1 MKLFLLAFGVV
12 AIMTSIISEGYEI
25 ETHAQIT
32 NAAHAASQ
40 LGVGTNLIQKKL
52 GIDAWVNKPKVASAP
67 FGVSD
72 TKQIYFDLLG
82 GVPKE
87 RSVQPFELNVMER
100 ANIDPKL
107 SVQLPGWLMR
117 GVIREDDINEQ
128 VDGISYVRSL
138 FQEKAPLDDPYGN
151 INRFCNHFLDPIAV
165 INNPTSGGLV
175 GFCFAPLN
183 TVFANAASWAL
194 GSDNPFV
201 ASPTENTGRRNHFT
215 ILDARESMWRGL
227 TLTDKAAIPLS
238 TSIFP
243 QNTYTPE
250 EVRKVYWATTFR
262 ALGDVLHTLQ
272 DQAQPQHTRNE
283 GHGASNTGYEEYI
296 NARAKRAPFY
306 SIDGDTLFTS
316 KGQLPDLT
324 FLGYNVPRFNRYSDY
339 WTTANANKL
348 GIADYSNNGFFTF
361 ESNFG
366 NTVYANPSSDPAVK
380 TYTPD
385 RSLVTIWGAP
395 YNLLMGT
402 VKDNVA
408 NLDTEVISMSTKG
421 VFGEAILAD
430 SSITPKSR
438 L

>member
-1 MKLFLLAFGVV
+1 MIFRFFSALLSAGLSLTPAV
-12 AIMTSIISEGYEI
+12 SIGYEI
-25 ETHAQIT
+25 ETHARIT
-32 NAAHAASQ
+32 NYAYSASQ
-40 LGVGTNLIQKKL
+40 LTTSGGAVQTKL
-52 GIDAWVNKPKVASAP
+52 GIYGWTNLATDIEKPFSITGSKNV
-67 FGVSD
+67 
-72 TKQIYFDLLG
+72 YFDLLG

-87 RSVQPFELNVMER
+87 RSVQPFELKVMEK
-100 ANIDPKL
+100 AKIDLKL

-117 GVIREDDINEQ
+117 GVIREDDVNEQ
-128 VDGISYVRSL
+128 VAGISYVRLL
-138 FQEKAPLDDPYGN
+138 FQDKAPLDDPYGN

-194 GSDNPFV
+194 GSDNPFA
-201 ASPTENTGRRNHFT
+201 ASPTENSVRRNHFT

-306 SIDGDTLFTS
+306 NIDGDNLLTS
-316 KGQLPDLT
+316 EGQLPDLT
-324 FLGYNVPRFNRYSDY
+324 FLGYNIPRFNRYSDY
-339 WTTANANKL
+339 WTTANASKR
-348 GIADYSNNGFFTF
+348 GDC
-361 ESNFG
+361 
-366 NTVYANPSSDPAVK
+366 
-380 TYTPD
+380 
-385 RSLVTIWGAP
+385 
-395 YNLLMGT
+395 
-402 VKDNVA
+402 
-408 NLDTEVISMSTKG
+408 
-421 VFGEAILAD
+421 
-430 SSITPKSR
+430 
-438 L
+438 